1 MAVADPFGLIG
12 QIIDGQLRVDQ
23 VIGEG
28 GFSIVYKGEH
38 LGLGEP
44 VAIKCLKLPRRLD
57 PKLAEAFG
65 KRFRDEGR
73 LLYRLSQGSLYI
85 CRSITSG
92 TTIAPMSGMLV
103 PYMALEWLDGHSLV
117 QEFRERR
124 SRGKMPLSLEE
135 AIKLFDPAVQALA
148 YAHSQG
154 VVHRDVKPGN
164 LIYTQTRE
172 GPKLKVLDFGLAK
185 IFDDEAIGM
194 TPSVQTAGN
203 FYMCSPSYGA
213 PEQFDSRVGPVGP
226 WTDVYAIA
234 LVFVESLADQKAR
247 HADSMAEGAIL
258 ALNPATK
265 PTPRS
270 LGVNVPDAVEAIL
283 ARAVALKP
291 GDRPQTCG
299 EFWGALKEAVR
310 GPQPAGDLG
319 VTVLEDPKVVEARV
333 QLAEV
338 IAGQRPLSDPPRTE
352 KLPLVVTQAFSPPP
366 VTQRLSSPLPSQPP
380 PEPQRTLP
388 MDASPAWKA
397 ARDKAMGQVAA
408 AQAAQAAQAHANAQA
423 AVAPTMMASPTPLPP
438 PPQHASSYP
447 PEAMSPFPPPA
458 PLPASHS
465 LPVREQYPSF
475 GEPSRAEPRKKSRA
489 TFYLG
494 VTLVVLVL
502 MAAAAWGGYVLVKR
516 HPTTPPRVGLL
527 EDPCPSSPT

>member
-12 QIIDGQLRVDQ
+12 QIIDGQVRIDE

-44 VAIKCLKLPRRLD
+44 VAVKVLKLSRRLD
-57 PKLAEAFG
+57 PKLADAFG

-73 LLYRLSQGSLYI
+73 LLYRLSQGSLHI

-92 TTIAPMSGMLV
+92 TCIAPASGMLL
-103 PYMALEWLDGHSLV
+103 PYMVLEWLQGHSLV

-124 SRGKMPLSLEE
+124 GRGKMPLNLED
-135 AIKLFDPAVQALA
+135 AIALFDPAVQALA

-172 GPKLKVLDFGLAK
+172 GWKLKVLDFGLAK

-194 TPSVQTAGN
+194 QASVQTGGN
-203 FYMCSPSYGA
+203 FFMCSPSYGA
-213 PEQFDSRVGPVGP
+213 PEQFDPRIGKIGP

-234 LVFVESLADQKAR
+234 LVFTESLADQKAR

-258 ALNPATK
+258 ALSPGTK

-270 LGVNVPDAVEAIL
+270 LGVVVPDDVENIL

-299 EFWGALKEAVR
+299 ELWGALKEAVR
-310 GPQPAGDLG
+310 GAKASAALGDTIMDDPA
-319 VTVLEDPKVVEARV
+319 VVEARA
-333 QLAEV
+333 QLADAMAAAKE
-338 IAGQRPLSDPPRTE
+338 GEPPPHTV
-352 KLPLVVTQAFSPPP
+352 KLPRAAPGEAPVPP
-366 VTQRLSSPLPSQPP
+366 VTQRISVPVAH
-380 PEPQRTLP
+380 TLP
-388 MDASPAWKA
+388 LAASPAWQA
-397 ARDKAMGQVAA
+397 SRERALQQVAA
-408 AQAAQAAQAHANAQA
+408 AQTAAAAAQAPLGQTALLQPSPS
-423 AVAPTMMASPTPLPP
+423 VASPD
-438 PPQHASSYP
+438 PQLAR
-447 PEAMSPFPPPA
+447 SPYDELAAGVP
-458 PLPASHS
+458 
-465 LPVREQYPSF
+465 RR
-475 GEPSRAEPRKKSRA
+475 SRAPA
-489 TFYLG
+489 VILAA
-494 VTLVVLVL
+494 LVIVAL
-502 MAAAAWGGYVLVKR
+502 MAAAAWGGYVLMR
-516 HPTTPPRVGLL
+516 HRTPRPQPVGALGPFHAFRAL
-527 EDPCPSSPT
+527 RALQSSQESCPNSPT

>member
-12 QIIDGQLRVDQ
+12 QIIDGQLRVDA

-44 VAIKCLKLPRRLD
+44 IAIKCLKLPRRLD

-92 TTIAPMSGMLV
+92 TCIAPMSGMLV

-124 SRGKMPLSLEE
+124 ARGKMPLTLEE

-148 YAHSQG
+148 HAHSQG

-194 TPSVQTAGN
+194 QPSVQTSGN

-213 PEQFDSRVGPVGP
+213 PEQFDPRTGPTGP
-226 WTDVYAIA
+226 WTDVYAMA

-270 LGVNVPDAVEAIL
+270 LGVKVPDAVEAIL

-291 GDRPQTCG
+291 GERPQSCG

-310 GPQPAGDLG
+310 GPAPAPAPDLG
-319 VTVLEDPKVVEARV
+319 ATVLEDPGVVEARV
-333 QLAEV
+333 HLAEV
-338 IAGQRPLSDPPRTE
+338 IAGHRPMSQPPKTQRLVQPQP
-352 KLPLVVTQAFSPPP
+352 LPLPP
-366 VTQRLSSPLPSQPP
+366 VTQRLSLPQPAQP
-380 PEPQRTLP
+380 TQQPQRTLP

-397 ARDKAMGQVAA
+397 ARDKAVVQVAA
-408 AQAAQAAQAHANAQA
+408 AQAAQAQAT
-423 AVAPTMMASPTPLPP
+423 AVAPTMMGPSTPP
-438 PPQHASSYP
+438 PPAPRPASYP
-447 PEAMSPFPPPA
+447 PEAMAPFPPLP
-458 PLPASHS
+458 PLPMQPPPTQMRAQH
-465 LPVREQYPSF
+465 PSF
-475 GEPSRAEPRKKSRA
+475 GEPSRDSRDGRRPPSRA
-489 TFYLG
+489 PLILG
-494 VTLVVLVL
+494 VTLLVLAL

-516 HPTTPPRVGLL
+516 RAAPPTRVGIL